1 MRTIV
6 TFAFI
11 LLLFLGLL
19 FSVNARITPHLP
31 GGDDFRVAW
40 TGARTFLFEHQ
51 NPYTADAAKDV
62 QTAIYGHFAEEG
74 EYPYRLDIPFHL
86 LFLYFPFAFIKN
98 FDLARALWLSFSE
111 IAFFGVGFL
120 SVQLTQWK
128 PSRTRLALFF
138 LALFLSFYGVAS
150 LSFGAQAIFT
160 ALIFLSALVAW
171 NEKSDEALGILLLF
185 GTFHLQS
192 GGIVFFLFLFL
203 LIAARRWRVL
213 SVWLMG
219 FIALLGVSFILLP
232 DWVLPFFSSL
242 RANLR
247 AEQGLLLGET
257 FRLWSPSKGL
267 LAAQILKWAFLLLLI
282 WEWNNARGKDF
293 RHLLWVAS
301 LSLVLTP
308 FLGVPLKATLYPFL
322 FLPLVLVFK
331 TARERWQRAEWLSV
345 ALLLL
350 LLVSEIILWQFPRT
364 YLLLAYLYPTLLLLA
379 LYWIRWWVVRPPRTW
394 ADKL

>member
-1 MRTIV
+1 
-6 TFAFI
+6 
-11 LLLFLGLL
+11 
-19 FSVNARITPHLP
+19 
-31 GGDDFRVAW
+31 
-40 TGARTFLFEHQ
+40 
-51 NPYTADAAKDV
+51 
-62 QTAIYGHFAEEG
+62 
-74 EYPYRLDIPFHL
+74 
-86 LFLYFPFAFIKN
+86 
-98 FDLARALWLSFSE
+98 
-111 IAFFGVGFL
+111 
-120 SVQLTQWK
+120 
-128 PSRTRLALFF
+128 
-138 LALFLSFYGVAS
+138 
-150 LSFGAQAIFT
+150 
-160 ALIFLSALVAW
+160 
-171 NEKSDEALGILLLF
+171 
-185 GTFHLQS
+185 
-192 GGIVFFLFLFL
+192 
-203 LIAARRWRVL
+203 
-213 SVWLMG
+213 
-219 FIALLGVSFILLP
+219 
-232 DWVLPFFSSL
+232 L